1 MHERHQQALFVL
13 CASACTASAVLRP
26 ICGIRSPQ
34 PVLLHLCYVSV
45 PDVCAEL
52 HCWSS
57 LQVLLQEHLPNGK
70 VWHQYQDGLQDS
82 RSDSSGASSSDLL
95 EHVDKASGFT
105 PLIAAIYYHKKAA
118 VELVSC
124 LRHAQAQPSTVPG
137 HFRLWKT
144 I

>member
-1 MHERHQQALFVL
+1 ML
-13 CASACTASAVLRP
+13 ACRVC
-26 ICGIRSPQ
+26 I
-34 PVLLHLCYVSV
+34 
-45 PDVCAEL
+45 CAE
-52 HCWSS
+52 SS
-57 LQVLLQEHLPNGK
+57 AAPLQVLLQEHLPNGK
-70 VWHQYQDGLQDS
+70 VWHQHQDGLQDS

-124 LRHAQAQPSTVPG
+124 LTHVQAQTCTWAWSHALVANNLAAIPAA
-137 HFRLWKT
+137 